1 MEFAK
6 KSLGIYAYM
15 QTFGLLFIAII
26 ITIIAIIF
34 LYKTYKSNYIQS
46 PSSKV
51 GYYTTSNLNECNDY
65 EIKNNLCK
73 LQLVYSDGT
82 NIYKNDIPPN
92 TNTFVGNTVVF
103 YEQQNPKSYYRTL
116 NPYIYP
122 GICCCVA
129 CIMYIIIIIRLIIM
143 NSNKNG
149 AAILGAIDIA
159 SNVVSDVAH
168 QFTN

>member
-6 KSLGIYAYM
+6 KSLGIYAYI

-26 ITIIAIIF
+26 ITIIEIIL
-34 LYKTYKSNYIQS
+34 LYKTYKSNYKKS

-51 GYYTTSNLNECNDY
+51 DYYTKSNLNECNDY

-82 NIYKNDIPPN
+82 NIYKNDIPSN
-92 TNTFVGNTVVF
+92 TVVGNTVVF
-103 YEQQNPKSYYRTL
+103 YEEKNPKSYYRTS
-116 NPYIYP
+116 NPYIVP

-129 CIMYIIIIIRLIIM
+129 CILYIIIVIRLIVM
-143 NSNKNG
+143 KSNKNG
-149 AAILGAIDIA
+149 AAILGAIDIV
-159 SNVVSDVAH
+159 NGVTD
-168 QFTN
+168 